1 MVIFFDILLA
11 LCVGMVLWFSGYVI
25 YRLVSEETNRR

>member
-11 LCVGMVLWFSGYVI
+11 LCVGMVLLFSGYVI